1 MLISTG
7 LQDDS
12 GVTELQDAGKIPE
25 LTVGQIVHSCGM
37 EGFCVA
43 TIVAGVLSNF
53 EEEGAIVAHVA
64 FPAPSIPT
72 VCHNNP
78 LKYHKPVDKTDRPLR
93 TWHLL
98 SECVGGCKRMDAGSR
113 LVH

>member
-1 MLISTG
+1 MLITAEG
-7 LQDDS
+7 Q
-12 GVTELQDAGKIPE
+12 ENKIPQ

-43 TIVAGVLSNF
+43 TIVAGILSNF
-53 EEEGAIVAHVA
+53 DDEGAIIAHVA

-72 VCHNNP
+72 VCHNTP
-78 LKYHKPVDKTDRPLR
+78 LKHHKPEDKEDRPLR
-93 TWHLL
+93 TWHLI
-98 SECVGGCKRMDAGSR
+98 SECTGGCKRMDAGSR